1 MFFKKLKSLSKVK
14 KSSLCVGLDDPNEE
28 GRLERVCKIIDQ
40 TEPYTICYKIN
51 PAFSHGDIR
60 FITDV
65 AAYLKKKGLLW
76 IYDGK
81 LGDVPHTNTEYAKY
95 VYDVLGADAMTANP
109 YCGFDALTYLMRES
123 KGLFVLA
130 KTTNPYARAVQDP
143 ISDTVLSWG
152 EKNTEF
158 GFVVAGNKEGV
169 LADARSKLP
178 TSWFLT
184 PGIGAQGGKIRRPQL
199 NTLYSVSRSVI
210 NADDPGLEAK
220 RFAELS
226 YFDLMAHLEHRGMVK
241 RGKFT
246 LSSGQ
251 ESDLYIDLR
260 ELTSHLDLFNHVVYE
275 LADLITD
282 SSNIMG
288 VASAGV
294 PLASALGVLLN
305 RPFGYVRSKPKG
317 HGTQGLVE
325 GGVSL
330 SLPVAVIDDVVTSG
344 GSLIKAILALR
355 EQGYVVNQAFCVV
368 DRGMGGSEALKAI
381 GVNLK
386 SLVSL

>member
-1 MFFKKLKSLSKVK
+1 MFFKKLKSLSKSK
-14 KSSLCVGLDDPNEE
+14 KSSLCVGLDDPNGE

-60 FITDV
+60 YIYDV
-65 AAYLKKKGLLW
+65 TSYLKKKGLLW
-76 IYDGK
+76 IFDGK
-81 LGDVPHTNTEYAKY
+81 IGDVPHTNQEYAKY
-95 VYDVLGADAMTANP
+95 IYGELGADAMTAHP
-109 YCGFDALTYLMRES
+109 YCGYDSLTHLMWQY
-123 KGLFVLA
+123 KGLFVLTR
-130 KTTNPYARAVQDP
+130 TTNPYARTIQEPVGD
-143 ISDTVLSWG
+143 IVLSWG
-152 EKNTEF
+152 EKNSEI
-158 GFVVAGNKEGV
+158 GFVIAGNKESA
-169 LADARSKLP
+169 LSEARSKLP
-178 TSWFLT
+178 TNWFLS
-184 PGIGAQGGKIRRPQL
+184 PGIGTQGGKIRRPHL
-199 NTLYSVSRSVI
+199 NTLYSVSRSII
-210 NADDPGLEAK
+210 NADNPALEAK
-220 RFAELS
+220 RYAELS
-226 YFDLMAHLEHRGMVK
+226 YFDLMNHLEDRGMVK

-251 ESDLYIDLR
+251 ESDFYIDLR

-275 LADLITD
+275 LSDLITD
-282 SSNIMG
+282 NSNIMG

-305 RPFGYVRSKPKG
+305 RPFGYVRSAPKG

-325 GGVSL
+325 GGVGIH
-330 SLPVAVIDDVVTSG
+330 LPVVVIDDVVTSG

-381 GVNLK
+381 GVDLK
-386 SLVSL
+386 SLLNL